1 MEQIKVYTKKRCPYC
16 TSAKIW
22 LSQRDYEYEEISLD
36 NTDILKEFIEQN
48 PTLRTVPQ
56 IFVGKQNIGGFSEL
70 IKSKLA

>member
-22 LSQRDYEYEEISLD
+22 LTQKNYQFEEVSLD
-36 NTDILKEFIEQN
+36 NAEILREFIETN
-48 PTLRTVPQ
+48 PRLRTVPQ
-56 IFVGKQNIGGFSEL
+56 IFVGKENIGGFSEL

>member
-36 NTDILKEFIEQN
+36 NTDIQKEFTEQN

>member
-22 LSQRDYEYEEISLD
+22 LSQRDYAYEEISLD
-36 NTDILKEFIEQN
+36 NTDILKEFTEQN

>member
-22 LSQRDYEYEEISLD
+22 LSQRDYIYEEISLD

-56 IFVGKQNIGGFSEL
+56 IFVGKQSIGGFSEL

>member
-22 LSQRDYEYEEISLD
+22 LSQRDYAYEEISLD

>member
-22 LSQRDYEYEEISLD
+22 LTQQNYQFEEISLED
-36 NTDILKEFIEQN
+36 TDILREFTENN
-48 PTLRTVPQ
+48 PNLRTVPQ
-56 IFVGKQNIGGFSEL
+56 IFVGKENIGGFSEL